1 MCGDCAERPELEICP
16 QCRVV
21 LAGRLSRNRALE
33 ELARKT
39 FPREEEESRRL
50 RAARGGAGAGPGA
63 GQRSRAGRHGR
74 GHRQPPPRSFRVAQ
88 NQGRSGVGLFWRADR
103 EAVGRLEAAR
113 SAILE
118 VLSSGIDEEWG

>member
-88 NQGRSGVGLFWRADR
+88 NQGRGG
-103 EAVGRLEAAR
+103 VGRLEAAR

-118 VLSSGIDEEWG
+118 VLSSSSDEEWEYP

>member
-39 FPREEEESRRL
+39 FPQEEVESRRL
-50 RAARGGAGAGPGA
+50 RAARGGEEI
-63 GQRSRAGRHGR
+63 RCVHW
-74 GHRQPPPRSFRVAQ
+74 F
-88 NQGRSGVGLFWRADR
+88 LFGFIGFMLATHP
-103 EAVGRLEAAR
+103 
-113 SAILE
+113 
-118 VLSSGIDEEWG
+118 

>member
-50 RAARGGAGAGPGA
+50 RAARGGAGAGA
-63 GQRSRAGRHGR
+63 GGRVR
-74 GHRQPPPRSFRVAQ
+74 L
-88 NQGRSGVGLFWRADR
+88 LF
-103 EAVGRLEAAR
+103 
-113 SAILE
+113 SC
-118 VLSSGIDEEWG
+118 STTGIDNLARVLPTSHGIRVGK

>member
-39 FPREEEESRRL
+39 FSYEEE
-50 RAARGGAGAGPGA
+50 A
-63 GQRSRAGRHGR
+63 AGR
-74 GHRQPPPRSFRVAQ
+74 
-88 NQGRSGVGLFWRADR
+88 QGRVRDYMLQLDFIW
-103 EAVGRLEAAR
+103 
-113 SAILE
+113 IH
-118 VLSSGIDEEWG
+118 

>member
-50 RAARGGAGAGPGA
+50 RAARGGAGAGGGPGA

-88 NQGRSGVGLFWRADR
+88 NQGRGLLRRSEARA
-103 EAVGRLEAAR
+103 

-118 VLSSGIDEEWG
+118 ILSSNSDEEWG